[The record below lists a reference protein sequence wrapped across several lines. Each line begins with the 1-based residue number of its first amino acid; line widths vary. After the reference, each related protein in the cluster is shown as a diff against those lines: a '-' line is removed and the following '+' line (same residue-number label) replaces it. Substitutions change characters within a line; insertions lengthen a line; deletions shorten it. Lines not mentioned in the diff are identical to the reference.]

1 MRSELERRQL
11 LNTKTSAAEACRFS
25 GSAYPAGESIH
36 LKGTIMRS
44 DSEIKKD
51 VESELRWHP
60 DLDATDIAVTVKDGV
75 VALTGFTK
83 SYSHKY
89 EAEVAAKRVAGVIG
103 LANDI
108 QVRLPTAD
116 VRPDPEIAREAVA
129 SIKHQLPFSYERIKP
144 VVKDGWVTLEGEVE
158 WNYTRDIAE
167 KAVRRLTGVK
177 GVINLV
183 HLKPHVEPTEIK
195 HKIEQ
200 ALKRSAEVDANHI
213 TVETHGGEVVL
224 KGTVR
229 SWIERKEAERAAWAA
244 PGVVKVEDHITVVP

>member
-1 MRSELERRQL
+1 
-11 LNTKTSAAEACRFS
+11 
-25 GSAYPAGESIH
+25 
-36 LKGTIMRS
+36 MRS

-51 VESELRWHP
+51 VEMELRWHP
-60 DLDATDIAVTVKDGV
+60 DLDAADIAVAVKNGV
-75 VALTGFTK
+75 VALTGFVK
-83 SYSHKY
+83 SYNDKY
-89 EAEVAAKRVAGVIG
+89 EAEMAAKRLAGVVG

-116 VRPDPEIAREAVA
+116 VKPDPELAREAVEA
-129 SIKHQLPFSYERIKP
+129 IKHQLPFSYQLIKP
-144 VVKDGWVTLEGEVE
+144 IVKDGWVTLEGEVE

-177 GVINLV
+177 GVVNLV
-183 HLKPHVEPTEIK
+183 HLKPHVEPTDIK
-195 HKIEQ
+195 RKIED

-213 TVETHGGEVVL
+213 TVETHGGEVIL

-244 PGVVKVEDHITVVP
+244 PGVVKVEDRITISP